1 MDIFSNKNFIKRYFH
16 APISTGPAK
25 NDTDCGPKPKSSDYM
40 DKHRPIESGKKYA
53 KVRMAW
59 ERCMETKQN
68 QSKKETKNVKT

>member
-40 DKHRPIESGKKYA
+40 DKNRLIESGKKYDTAVA
-53 KVRMAW
+53 KW
-59 ERCMETKQN
+59 EAEHG
-68 QSKKETKNVKT
+68 KKS